1 MAGSPLA
8 GVEGQAGEGPWLPKA
23 RGAGKPACFLQIWTR
38 EVGVGAGEVGGAFAS
53 TTLCTVS
60 FLSLQIS

>member
-23 RGAGKPACFLQIWTR
+23 RGAATIFVATT
-38 EVGVGAGEVGGAFAS
+38 GAITQNTIMRKDQRLIDKGLGLENVVFPEK
-53 TTLCTVS
+53 
-60 FLSLQIS
+60 QD